1 MWPLTGCAVQLM
13 DGMAERC
20 ALCQKQLCLRQQ
32 VLNLALGE
40 EKHLLCLS
48 CLAADN
54 DTGAEELLTRLAA
67 YVRGRDCF
75 LKEWRR
81 YTGLKDCPSPDTCLP
96 NVCFEKEL
104 P

>member
-20 ALCQKQLCLRQQ
+20 ALCQKQLRLRQQ

-40 EKHLLCLS
+40 EKHLQCLS

-67 YVRGRDCF
+67 YVRGRHCF